1 MFKRLKN
8 GKGSE
13 AFYLIPNDVSYTIRL
28 TSKEDLFQLN
38 TYSFAG
44 NDVSDESNCKDE
56 KIENCTMRKMKK
68 VKMRK
73 TKLHT
78 SSFRGLEMTVAM
90 SQQTKLRFSTLSF
103 PHYIK

>member
-28 TSKEDLFQLN
+28 TSKEDSFQLN

-56 KIENCTMRKMKK
+56 KISTFDDFRLLIKKMEKEYA
-68 VKMRK
+68 
-73 TKLHT
+73 
-78 SSFRGLEMTVAM
+78 GLD
-90 SQQTKLRFSTLSF
+90 SNFKQLPIWRFQ
-103 PHYIK
+103 KRV